1 MYMGTIPRDWTTI
14 FGGERSY
21 HVRGRLICGIQ
32 GAQGAR
38 ISLWENRGRG
48 TPFIYEEAI
57 ADIAGSFNVKAEIR
71 NGAGFGGSGSNGY
84 LILTINH
91 NCEGQRQM
99 SIELPQSY
107 FNQGLVAVKTYD
119 IGKPNSIMQEQSTSK
134 AASLVKKR
142 MASPVVALEASA
154 MRSAVVVIEED
165 LEEDL
170 YLSNL

>member
-1 MYMGTIPRDWTTI
+1 MPWYDNGLYIPKDRLALLNERYLVHFHHLAMYMGTISRDWTTI

-21 HVRGRLICGIQ
+21 HVRGRLVCGIQ

-91 NCEGQRQM
+91 NCEVRPG
-99 SIELPQSY
+99 
-107 FNQGLVAVKTYD
+107 F
-119 IGKPNSIMQEQSTSK
+119 
-134 AASLVKKR
+134 
-142 MASPVVALEASA
+142 
-154 MRSAVVVIEED
+154 VIFTGV
-165 LEEDL
+165 LKQ
-170 YLSNL
+170 Y